1 MSPRSVE
8 IRADAGYWQA
18 FAELMS
24 RIEATLAGYKGPAV
38 PVYVAGGAASHIYTG
53 SRLSADVDASFGRR
67 LLLPD
72 DLQVMYKGQDGKRRT
87 LYFDR
92 QYNDT
97 LGLMHEDA
105 HADSVPIDVPGVN
118 PRRLDVRVLS
128 PVDLAVS
135 KLSRY
140 AEPDQEDIKALA
152 RAGLL
157 DSQKLRK
164 RAEEALVGYI
174 GRVKEVRISID
185 QACRTVDELTRSR
198 RPKKRRIHG

>member
-1 MSPRSVE
+1 MSRQRIE
-8 IRADAGYWQA
+8 IKADPAYWRA

-24 RIEATLAGYKGPAV
+24 RIEAALGNYKGPPV
-38 PVYVAGGAASHIYTG
+38 PVYIAGGAASHIYTG
-53 SRLSADVDASFGRR
+53 SRLSADIDATLGRR

-72 DLQVMYKGQDGKRRT
+72 DLQVMYKAEDGKHRT

-105 HADSVPIDVPGVN
+105 HAESVPIEVPGVN
-118 PRRLDVRVLS
+118 RKRLDVRVLS

-135 KLSRY
+135 KLARY
-140 AEPDQEDIKALA
+140 ADPDQEDIKALA

-157 DSQKLRK
+157 DSRELRR
-164 RAEEALVGYI
+164 RAEEALAGYI
-174 GRVKEVRISID
+174 GRVKDVGISID
-185 QACRTVDELTRSR
+185 QACRMVDEIVRPT
-198 RPKKRRIHG
+198 RPKKRRSR

>member
-1 MSPRSVE
+1 MSRQRIE
-8 IRADAGYWQA
+8 IKADPAYWRA

-24 RIEATLAGYKGPAV
+24 RIEAALGNYKGPPV
-38 PVYVAGGAASHIYTG
+38 PVYIAGGAASHIYTG
-53 SRLSADVDASFGRR
+53 SRLSADIDATLGRR

-72 DLQVMYKGQDGKRRT
+72 DLQVMYKAEDGKHRT

-105 HADSVPIDVPGVN
+105 HAESVPIEVPGVN
-118 PRRLDVRVLS
+118 RKRLDVRVLS

-135 KLSRY
+135 KLARY
-140 AEPDQEDIKALA
+140 ADPDQEDIKALA

-157 DSQKLRK
+157 DSRELRR
-164 RAEEALVGYI
+164 RAEEALAGYI
-174 GRVKEVRISID
+174 GRVKDVGISID
-185 QACRTVDELTRSR
+185 QACRMVDEIV
-198 RPKKRRIHG
+198 RPKRSKKS